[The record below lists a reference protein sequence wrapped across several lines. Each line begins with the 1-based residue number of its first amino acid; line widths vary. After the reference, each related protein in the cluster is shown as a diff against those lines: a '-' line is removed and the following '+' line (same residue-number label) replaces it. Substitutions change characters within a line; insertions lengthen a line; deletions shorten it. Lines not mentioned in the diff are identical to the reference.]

1 MSRWTIDSPV
11 TLDFDGVV
19 ALRVRVIAG
28 SVAVLTTADRP
39 RLEVTEVTGQ
49 PLLVT
54 HEAGILTV
62 TYEDL
67 TWDGL
72 LGWLRPQRHSATIT
86 ITVQKDCPTQL
97 GVVNA
102 TAVVS
107 GVSARTSLKSA
118 SGDMTLDGVT
128 GDVDANTISGDL
140 EAQGLDGKMAFH
152 SVSGDLTLADGCVS
166 RLEAR
171 TVSGRVTADVEL
183 AQAGDMR
190 ITTISGE
197 VAVRLPADTDA
208 KVELRS
214 ASGQVHGGFDA
225 LGVSAGSPRGL
236 AGLTG
241 AVGPGGKPVSGILGD
256 GAGSIW
262 VSSMSGDV
270 ALLQRTPQNER
281 TQQEEGEA
289 R

>member
-11 TLDFDGVV
+11 TLDFDGIV

-72 LGWLRPQRHSATIT
+72 LGWLRPQRHSANIT

-107 GVSARTSLKSA
+107 GVCARTSLKSV

-128 GDVDANTISGDL
+128 GDVDANTVSGDV
-140 EAQGLDGKMAFH
+140 EAQGLDGKVVFH
-152 SVSGDLTLADGCVS
+152 SVSGDLTLADGCVG
-166 RLEAR
+166 RLEAK

-183 AQAGDMR
+183 AAAGDMR

-197 VAVRLPADTDA
+197 VAVRLPAETDA

-214 ASGQVHGGFDA
+214 ASGQVHGGFDS
-225 LGVSAGSPRGL
+225 LGISADGQRGF
-236 AGLTG
+236 G
-241 AVGPGGKPVSGILGD
+241 ASGGYGAKPVTGILG
-256 GAGSIW
+256 GGSGSVW
-262 VSSMSGDV
+262 VSTMSGDV
-270 ALLQRTPQNER
+270 ALLQRA
-281 TQQEEGEA
+281 QQDEPAQREEGED

>member
-107 GVSARTSLKSA
+107 GVSDIDFYIPPNLWMKH
-118 SGDMTLDGVT
+118 MVNQPL
-128 GDVDANTISGDL
+128 IS
-140 EAQGLDGKMAFH
+140 
-152 SVSGDLTLADGCVS
+152 CP
-166 RLEAR
+166 
-171 TVSGRVTADVEL
+171 RVLQTEGHHL
-183 AQAGDMR
+183 
-190 ITTISGE
+190 ITKQT
-197 VAVRLPADTDA
+197 
-208 KVELRS
+208 
-214 ASGQVHGGFDA
+214 
-225 LGVSAGSPRGL
+225 
-236 AGLTG
+236 
-241 AVGPGGKPVSGILGD
+241 
-256 GAGSIW
+256 
-262 VSSMSGDV
+262 
-270 ALLQRTPQNER
+270 
-281 TQQEEGEA
+281 
-289 R
+289 